1 MLVQKQCTMGS
12 KTFLIAFKLLAISQ
26 AKQKNPIRKR
36 FMKSKLL
43 SRNYSIAQLQKGVDP
58 VGSWPGRR
66 RQMYYIKCSERA
78 EATKHAHTIPPIL
91 DTYFVTKHHQHLA
104 PSALFIALL
113 TSKNKVLHT

>member
-1 MLVQKQCTMGS
+1 
-12 KTFLIAFKLLAISQ
+12 
-26 AKQKNPIRKR
+26 
-36 FMKSKLL
+36 MKSKLL

-66 RQMYYIKCSERA
+66 RRQMYYIKCSERA
-78 EATKHAHTIPPIL
+78 EARKHAHTIPPIL